1 MFFPYIGN
9 NHPNWRSHIF
19 YRAVGIPPARYG
31 YGSNSITISRG
42 INIQHH
48 PTILGYHLG
57 TRVLTHSQYGFNGK
71 IIHANGCSSKACLIT
86 RGYEKMPRMLVRWC
100 FSTISRSDQEGNTLL
115 FCAWCT
121 INISWCCTYHV
132 SSCSIRNLTFGVLV
146 SFRTHPHTFRL
157 IVDGSGSS
165 CWVTCRSVIGDGPLF
180 LVFGG
185 RLVIGGRDYV
195 PLFELITHFRS
206 DG

>member
-1 MFFPYIGN
+1 MFFPILGIII
-9 NHPNWRSHIF
+9 RTDEVIF
-19 YRAVGIPPARYG
+19 FSGVGIPPARYG
-31 YGSNSITISRG
+31 YGSNSITISMG

-71 IIHANGCSSKACLIT
+71 IIYANGCSSKACLIT
-86 RGYEKMPRMLVRWC
+86 RGYEKMPTMLVQWC

-121 INISWCCTYHV
+121 INISWCCTYV
-132 SSCSIRNLTFGVLV
+132 SSCSGRNLTFGVLV
-146 SFRTHPHTFRL
+146 SFRTHPRTFRL

-165 CWVTCRSVIGDGPLF
+165 WVTCRSVIGDGPLF

-185 RLVIGGRDYV
+185 RLVIGGRDYA